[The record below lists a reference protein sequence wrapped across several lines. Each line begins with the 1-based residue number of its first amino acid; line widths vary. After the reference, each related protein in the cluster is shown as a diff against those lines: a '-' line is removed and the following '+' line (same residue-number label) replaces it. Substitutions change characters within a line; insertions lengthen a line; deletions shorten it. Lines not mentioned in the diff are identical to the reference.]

1 MATVDEVKERAREV
15 LAKDLPGEYQ
25 SGVADEADLSSE
37 GGVDSLGFIQ
47 VLTKLE
53 AEYDSHIPDD
63 ECWDIRT
70 LDDLAN
76 AIVRHQ
82 NSAGD

>member
-1 MATVDEVKERAREV
+1 MPTVDEVKARACELLV
-15 LAKDLPGEYQ
+15 QDLPGEYR
-25 SGVADEADLSSE
+25 SGVSDDADLSSE

-53 AEYDSHIPDD
+53 AEFGSHIPD
-63 ECWDIRT
+63 EEAWSIRT

-76 AIVRHQ
+76 AIIRNQ
-82 NSAGD
+82 GSPGD

>member
-1 MATVDEVKERAREV
+1 MATIDEVKVRAREV
-15 LAKDLPGEYQ
+15 LAQYLPEDYQ

-47 VLTKLE
+47 VLTLLE
-53 AEYDSHIPDD
+53 TEFDSHIPDE
-63 ECWDIRT
+63 ECWDIKT

-82 NSAGD
+82 DNSSS